1 MSMNKKQQYQA
12 SIRDKVKDGLIN
24 GADGVWRRPDT
35 THSYMFRSLA
45 FGYKLGLGLGL
56 PVNKGKG
63 K

>member
-12 SIRDKVKDGLIN
+12 AIRERVKDGLIN
-24 GADGVWRRPDT
+24 RADGTWGRPDGM
-35 THSYMFRSLA
+35 HSYMFRSLA

-56 PVNKGKG
+56 PVNKRKG